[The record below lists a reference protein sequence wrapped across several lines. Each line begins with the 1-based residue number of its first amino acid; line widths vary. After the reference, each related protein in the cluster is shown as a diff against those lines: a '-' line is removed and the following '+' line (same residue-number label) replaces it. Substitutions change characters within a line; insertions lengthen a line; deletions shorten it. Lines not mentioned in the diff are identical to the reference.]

1 MIERRIATDVREA
14 LRWQPAVALLGPRQ
28 VGKTTL
34 AQAIGREVNA
44 VYFDLEDPDDRD
56 RLRQARAL
64 FDRYEDRLV
73 ILDEIHRFPELLL
86 LLRGAI
92 DRGRSRGRRTGRFLI
107 LGSAS
112 LDVLRETGET
122 LAGRIAYRELL
133 PLDVLEI
140 PDDPG
145 SREALFVRGGYPEAF
160 LAPSDAASFA
170 GRRDFIRTYLEREL
184 AWLNPRLPAETLGRL
199 WTMLAHAQG
208 SLLNASRLG
217 GSLGLTVHTV
227 NRYLGVLSDL
237 LLVRRLA
244 PVRANI
250 RKRLVKS
257 PKVYLRDSGFV
268 HALLEAPSFDA
279 LVGHPV
285 VGPSWEGFVI
295 ENLLAVAPDRTQAGF
310 FRTAAG
316 AEMDLVLDFPSG
328 GRWAVEIKW
337 SRVPRTTKGFHLA
350 REALNPDRCFLV
362 GTGPARYPVSDGVE
376 AITLRELA
384 AELLLAAERTGGG
397 RGGPLGGWQP
407 AAGGRGEVDD
417 GNPAG
422 RPGDGGGDPLARGAR
437 GRGGARPLRSG
448 VVPPA
453 FRGNRRP
460 QITAKTVLPALR

>member
-1 MIERRIATDVREA
+1 MIHRRVATEVREA

-34 AQAIGREVNA
+34 AQQIGSEMNA

-56 RLRQARAL
+56 KLRQARTL

-73 ILDEIHRFPELLL
+73 ILDEIHRLPDLLL
-86 LLRGAI
+86 SLRGAI
-92 DRGRSRGRRTGRFLI
+92 DRGRGRGRRAGRFLI

-133 PLDVLEI
+133 PLDILEI
-140 PDDPG
+140 PADPG
-145 SREALFVRGGYPEAF
+145 AQEALFVRGGYPEAF
-160 LAPSDAASFA
+160 LAPSDVVSFR

-184 AWLNPRLPAETLGRL
+184 AWMNPRLPAETLSRL

-208 SLLNASRLG
+208 ALLNSSRLAS
-217 GSLGLTVHTV
+217 SLGVAVNTV
-227 NRYLGVLSDL
+227 NRYLSVLSDL
-237 LLVRRLA
+237 LLVRKLT

-250 RKRLVKS
+250 GKRLVKS

-268 HALLEAPSFDA
+268 HALLELPSFDA

-285 VGPSWEGFVI
+285 AGPSWEGFVI
-295 ENLLAVAPDRTQAGF
+295 ENLLAVAPERTRAGF

-328 GRWAVEIKW
+328 KRWAVGVKW

-350 REALNPDRCFLV
+350 REALKPDRCFLV
-362 GTGPARYPVSDGVE
+362 GTGPDRYPVTDEVE
-376 AITLRELA
+376 AISLRELA
-384 AELLLAAERTGGG
+384 AELLARTS
-397 RGGPLGGWQP
+397 P
-407 AAGGRGEVDD
+407 
-417 GNPAG
+417 
-422 RPGDGGGDPLARGAR
+422 
-437 GRGGARPLRSG
+437 
-448 VVPPA
+448 VPVP
-453 FRGNRRP
+453 
-460 QITAKTVLPALR
+460 

>member
-1 MIERRIATDVREA
+1 MIHRRVATEVREA

-34 AQAIGREVNA
+34 AQQIGSEMNA

-56 RLRQARAL
+56 KLRQARTL

-73 ILDEIHRFPELLL
+73 ILDEIHRLPDLLL
-86 LLRGAI
+86 SLRGAI
-92 DRGRSRGRRTGRFLI
+92 DRGRGRGRRAGRFLI

-133 PLDVLEI
+133 PLDILEI
-140 PDDPG
+140 PADPG
-145 SREALFVRGGYPEAF
+145 AQEALFVRGGYPEAF
-160 LAPSDAASFA
+160 LAPSDVVSFR

-184 AWLNPRLPAETLGRL
+184 AWMNPRLPAETLSRL

-208 SLLNASRLG
+208 ALLNASRFA
-217 GSLGLTVHTV
+217 GSLGLAVPTV
-227 NRYLGVLSDL
+227 NRYLSVLSDL
-237 LLVRRLA
+237 LLVRKLT

-250 RKRLVKS
+250 GKRLVKS

-268 HALLEAPSFDA
+268 HALLELPSFDA

-285 VGPSWEGFVI
+285 AGPSWEGFVI
-295 ENLLAVAPDRTQAGF
+295 ENLLAVAPERTRAGF

-328 GRWAVEIKW
+328 ERWAVEVKW

-350 REALNPDRCFLV
+350 REALKPDRCFLV
-362 GTGPARYPVSDGVE
+362 GTGPDRYPVTDEVE
-376 AITLRELA
+376 AISLRELA
-384 AELLLAAERTGGG
+384 AELLARTS
-397 RGGPLGGWQP
+397 P
-407 AAGGRGEVDD
+407 
-417 GNPAG
+417 
-422 RPGDGGGDPLARGAR
+422 
-437 GRGGARPLRSG
+437 
-448 VVPPA
+448 VPVPV
-453 FRGNRRP
+453 P
-460 QITAKTVLPALR
+460 

>member
-1 MIERRIATDVREA
+1 MIERRAATEVREA

-34 AQAIGREVNA
+34 AQAIGREMNA

-56 RLRQARAL
+56 KLQQARAL

-86 LLRGAI
+86 SLRGAI

-133 PLDVLEI
+133 SLDILEI
-140 PDDPG
+140 PDDSG
-145 SREALFVRGGYPEAF
+145 SRDALFVRGGYPEAF
-160 LAPSDAASFA
+160 LAPSDEVSLV

-184 AWLNPRLPAETLGRL
+184 AWMNPRLPADTLSRL
-199 WTMLAHAQG
+199 WTMLAHSQG
-208 SLLNASRLG
+208 GLLNASQLA

-227 NRYLGVLSDL
+227 NRYLAVLSDL
-237 LLVRRLA
+237 LLVRKLT

-268 HALLEAPSFDA
+268 HALLEVPTFDA
-279 LVGHPV
+279 LLGHPV
-285 VGPSWEGFVI
+285 AGPSWEGFVI
-295 ENLLAVAPDRTQAGF
+295 ENLLAVAPDRTRAGF

-328 GRWAVEIKW
+328 ERWAIEIKW

-350 REALNPDRCFLV
+350 REALAPDRCFLV
-362 GTGPARYPVSDGVE
+362 GTGPERYPVTDAVE
-376 AITLRELA
+376 AIGLRELA
-384 AELLLAAERTGGG
+384 AELLARKSPAS
-397 RGGPLGGWQP
+397 GP
-407 AAGGRGEVDD
+407 
-417 GNPAG
+417 
-422 RPGDGGGDPLARGAR
+422 
-437 GRGGARPLRSG
+437 
-448 VVPPA
+448 
-453 FRGNRRP
+453 
-460 QITAKTVLPALR
+460 